1 MQKRQKI
8 QFFNDLNYYRCSFYF
23 YSSVHN
29 SYYISSYSNSPV
41 FSKSNNQLSLHT
53 YPLDFSYY
61 LRNTK
66 KAMWQTEKLDSATH
80 THFTCKWMICRSVWP
95 LTIIIIH
102 VHFSDFICRVI
113 LLCFEMK
120 QTCAIDYITLICTGL
135 CKKKV
140 NTNRNFNDRLVSWM

>member
-8 QFFNDLNYYRCSFYF
+8 QFLTISTTID
-23 YSSVHN
+23 VH
-29 SYYISSYSNSPV
+29 SIFTLVFITHTISSYCNSPV

-61 LRNTK
+61 LRNTE

-102 VHFSDFICRVI
+102 VHFSDFIFRVI

-120 QTCAIDYITLICTGL
+120 QTCAIDYIYTYMYRFMQ
-135 CKKKV
+135 KKSKHKPQ
-140 NTNRNFNDRLVSWM
+140 F